1 MLTDC
6 AAHQVGA
13 GHQAGLDGR
22 AHSPSEQ
29 GANHWLY
36 ATGDGDPCD
45 GVVLADH
52 KEDVDPCDGVVL
64 ADHEEDV
71 ISIQMGPMV
80 GRAVTVL
87 IEPSN
92 AAHKVL
98 SNIGDQ
104 LS

>member
-13 GHQAGLDGR
+13 GRQTGLDGR

-36 ATGDGDPCD
+36 ATGDG
-45 GVVLADH
+45 
-52 KEDVDPCDGVVL
+52 DPCDGVVL